1 MAQENTDNIAGPA
14 TAFSPAQQAVLDSMF
29 NQTTATYRK
38 TTDIGVFWPD
48 AGGDE
53 DVVDKD
59 SLANF

>member
-1 MAQENTDNIAGPA
+1 MFREPPPIA
-14 TAFSPAQQAVLDSMF
+14 TV
-29 NQTTATYRK
+29 QTTATYRK